1 VERAWPSEAL
11 DFEAAVR
18 GALLRAGGVDLAR
31 RCEADPT
38 LRESVVQPLL
48 EGLGVFELD
57 IAGGEVEAA
66 AGALAMTAAGSVA
79 CPWPL
84 VQQLAVPRAMRDEL
98 DAVFLRDGHVRRA
111 EHLDVVGPAAAVDLI
126 SGEAC
131 RLRPLGPRSPMPLD
145 PFGVRCEIAA
155 ATVQLGAVVDAYVV
169 LASFWTVGALA
180 RARDLAAE
188 HARTRRQ
195 FGRPIAEFG
204 AIQWHLSDIAAAHDG
219 LWELASFNLA
229 RMIDGRLAPVDTLAL
244 HFTMLESAS
253 VVLSHA
259 HQVLAALGLCD
270 EHDLTVLNRH
280 LQPILRRPCG
290 MARVL
295 SLLSEEVA
303 RSGFD
308 NLYPITAAGPGNG
321 RATRANR
328 AEPVLEGL

>member
-18 GALLRAGGVDLAR
+18 GALQRAGGVDLAR

-66 AGALAMTAAGSVA
+66 AGALAMTAAGSVV

-98 DAVFLRDGHVRRA
+98 EAVYLRDGRVRRA
-111 EHLDVVGPAAAVDLI
+111 EHLDVAGRAAAVDLL
-126 SGEAC
+126 SGEAY
-131 RLRPLGPRSPMPLD
+131 RLRTLAPLSRMPLD
-145 PFGVRCEIAA
+145 PFGVRCEIGP
-155 ATVQLGAVVDAYVV
+155 GAIALPHVVDAHVV

-195 FGRPIAEFG
+195 FGRRIAEFG
-204 AIQWHLSDIAAAHDG
+204 AVQWHLSDIATAHDG
-219 LWELASFNLA
+219 LWELASFSLA

-244 HFTMLESAS
+244 YFTMLEAAS
-253 VVLSHA
+253 DVLSHA

-295 SLLSEEVA
+295 SLLGEEVA

-308 NLYPITAAGPGNG
+308 NLYPIPAAGAGNG

-328 AEPVLEGL
+328 AQPALEGL